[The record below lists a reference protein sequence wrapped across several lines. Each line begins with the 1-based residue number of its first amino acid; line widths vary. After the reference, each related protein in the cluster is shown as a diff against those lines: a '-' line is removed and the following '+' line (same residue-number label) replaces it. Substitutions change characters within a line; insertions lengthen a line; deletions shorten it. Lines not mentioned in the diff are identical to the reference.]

1 VLELQP
7 QKLLILKA
15 LIERQKLKIKS
26 KIIFTKTHPLRIW
39 DKMKEQVNLQN
50 LEKVISQLHKG
61 HTGLEINLF

>member
-1 VLELQP
+1 MLELQP

-15 LIERQKLKIKS
+15 LIERQKLKS

>member
-15 LIERQKLKIKS
+15 LIERQKLKS

-39 DKMKEQVNLQN
+39 DKMKERVSLQN

-61 HTGLEINLF
+61 HTALEINLF

>member
-15 LIERQKLKIKS
+15 LIERQKLKS
-26 KIIFTKTHPLRIW
+26 KITFTKTHPLRIW